1 MHEIPKLDRQGL
13 RNFGLMMAGFIAL
26 VFGVIIPFFRKHESP
41 AWVWAIAVFFVA
53 FALVAPNFLNPVY
66 QVWMRFGLALGW
78 VETRIV
84 LGVVFYV
91 MMLPMGV
98 VMRLLGNDPMRR
110 ELQRNNQKPD
120 NSYRIPSKLRTKE
133 SLERPF

>member
-1 MHEIPKLDRQGL
+1 
-13 RNFGLMMAGFIAL
+13 MMAGFLAL
-26 VFGVIIPFFRKHESP
+26 VFGVIIPLIRRHESP
-41 AWVWAIAVFFVA
+41 TWIWAIAVFFVT
-53 FALVAPNFLNPVY
+53 FALVAPNFLNPIY

-84 LGVVFYV
+84 LGLVFYV

-110 ELQRNNQKPD
+110 DLQRNSQKPD
-120 NSYRIPSKLRTKE
+120 TSYRIPSKSRTKE

>member
-13 RNFGLMMAGFIAL
+13 RNFGLMMAGFLATI
-26 VFGVIIPFFRKHESP
+26 FGVIIPLIRRHESP
-41 AWVWAIAVFFVA
+41 LWIWAIAIFFVT

-66 QVWMRFGLALGW
+66 QVWMRFGLTLGW

-84 LGVVFYV
+84 LGLVFYV

-98 VMRLLGNDPMRR
+98 VMRLLGNDPLRR
-110 ELQRNNQKPD
+110 DLQKRD
-120 NSYRIPSKLRTKE
+120 ASYRVLSKLRTKE

>member
-13 RNFGLMMAGFIAL
+13 RNFGLMMAGFLATI
-26 VFGVIIPFFRKHESP
+26 FGVIIPLIRRHESP
-41 AWVWAIAVFFVA
+41 PWIWAIAIFFVT

-66 QVWMRFGLALGW
+66 QVWMRFGLTLGW

-84 LGVVFYV
+84 LGLVFYV

-98 VMRLLGNDPMRR
+98 VMRLLGNDPLRR
-110 ELQRNNQKPD
+110 DLQKRD
-120 NSYRIPSKLRTKE
+120 ASYRVPSKLRTKE

>member
-13 RNFGLMMAGFIAL
+13 RNFGLMMAGFLATI
-26 VFGVIIPFFRKHESP
+26 FGVIIPLVRRHESP
-41 AWVWAIAVFFVA
+41 GWIWTIAIFFVA

-66 QVWMRFGLALGW
+66 QVWMRFGLTLGW

-84 LGVVFYV
+84 LGLVFYV
-91 MMLPMGV
+91 MMLPMGII
-98 VMRLLGNDPMRR
+98 MRLLGNDPMRR
-110 ELQRNNQKPD
+110 DLQKNNQKQD
-120 NSYRIPSKLRTKE
+120 ASYRVLSKLRTKE